1 MQTSEYIFVG
11 SFLDLKFNLKWKNIV
26 WIIIIN
32 GVILIFNLFID
43 INAIFNKIKFDK
55 IYFF

>member
-43 INAIFNKIKFDK
+43 INAIFNKI
-55 IYFF
+55 YFF